1 MDLTGRITGL
11 LSGHENSNRSLSLN
25 AFKDLVSEYKPPGE
39 KVKRDKII
47 THISALGITWQLSK
61 FIASQ
66 YYKIAYFQL
75 CKDPVDLFEIL
86 EKHKMEEPGG
96 PGVGHS
102 ESDVKE
108 KKIRIE

>member
-25 AFKDLVSEYKPPGE
+25 AFKELVNEYKPPGE
-39 KVKRDKII
+39 KVRKII
-47 THISALGITWQLSK
+47 THISAFGIDWQLSK
-61 FIASQ
+61 FISSQ
-66 YYKIAYFQL
+66 YNKIAYFQL

-86 EKHKMEEPGG
+86 EKHKMDEPA
-96 PGVGHS
+96 VDHS
-102 ESDVKE
+102 ESDAKE